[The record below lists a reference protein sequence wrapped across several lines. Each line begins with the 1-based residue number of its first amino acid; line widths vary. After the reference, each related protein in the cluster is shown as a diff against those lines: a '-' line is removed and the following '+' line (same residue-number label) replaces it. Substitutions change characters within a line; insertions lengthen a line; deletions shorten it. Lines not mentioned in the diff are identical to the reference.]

1 MGIIP
6 VTSSILVSSGTSPS
20 QYFLEVEATSS
31 RSHHYTLHVH
41 ILHIYSRVYIYLRGR
56 WDVEDPSEVEVL
68 AAGAADED
76 PSEVEVLT
84 ADEDPSE
91 VEHPIMNNTKK
102 IKENFLNKL
111 TNFI

>member
-1 MGIIP
+1 M
-6 VTSSILVSSGTSPS
+6 
-20 QYFLEVEATSS
+20 
-31 RSHHYTLHVH
+31 
-41 ILHIYSRVYIYLRGR
+41 
-56 WDVEDPSEVEVL
+56 EVL
-68 AAGAADED
+68 AAAAADED